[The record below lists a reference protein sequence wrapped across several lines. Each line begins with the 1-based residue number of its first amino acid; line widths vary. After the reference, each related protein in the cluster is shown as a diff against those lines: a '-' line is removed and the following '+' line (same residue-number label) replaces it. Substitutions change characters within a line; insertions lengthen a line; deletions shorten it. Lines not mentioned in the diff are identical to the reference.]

1 MKEEEVIRLRTEAAK
16 LGKMQEQYV
25 QKLTQM
31 EKRCA
36 SLEQEIKKL
45 DGVIADLRKDLNVAK
60 KYTESGKKTVYDLQR
75 DRKVLKW
82 KILKVSGML
91 LC

>member
-1 MKEEEVIRLRTEAAK
+1 MKEEEVTRLHIEAAK
-16 LGKMQEQYV
+16 VGTMREQYV
-25 QKLTQM
+25 QKLTQT

-45 DGVIADLRKDLNVAK
+45 VGVIGHLQKDLDMAK
-60 KYTESGKKTVYDLQR
+60 KYAESGKKAVHDLQR
-75 DRKVLKW
+75 DRKVLKR
-82 KILKVSGML
+82 KILKASGMP